1 MRNTGPVTGRE
12 YVLED
17 GVTLVSTT
25 DLKSRITYC
34 NPAFIQA
41 SGYSRDELLGQPHNM
56 IRHPDVPQEAFRDLW
71 ATLQKGRPW
80 SALVKNRRKNGDHY
94 WVQANVTPVLENGVT
109 VGYLSVRGKP
119 SREAVAQAEAL
130 YASMRAHPRRYA
142 LRHGTLIE
150 RTPAGWVRQLL
161 RLDLG
166 SRIALVSAGCT
177 LTSGALGA
185 ASHWAV
191 GLAGALGIAGAAAW
205 LLRRMAVKPL
215 RHAVTATN
223 RLAAGQLGGTLA
235 AAGDDEVG
243 QLMRGLTQL
252 DINLQAIVGDVRR
265 EVDGI
270 RTASREISAGNNH
283 LGSRTESQATHLQQT
298 AASIEQIAVTLRCSA
313 DHAATARGLAQQAS
327 DAARQGGDSMQHM
340 VQRMGEIRDASH
352 RIGEIIQV
360 IDGISFQTNILAL
373 NAAVEAARAGE
384 AGRGFAVVASEVR
397 ALAQK
402 TSEAAREIKDLIAN
416 ATERVEAGNALAEAT
431 GRTVYQSAQA
441 VERVFSLIT
450 DMSRSAQEQAQGVEL
465 VNAAV
470 NELDDVTQRNAE
482 MVEELSS
489 AATSLHRQAEMVA
502 DSVRIFRTGLTNAAT
517 FGQPPAQEPP
527 AAPTRLQGRGQ
538 AQQRIA
544 A

>member
-41 SGYSRDELLGQPHNM
+41 SGYSREELLGQPHNM

-71 ATLQKGRPW
+71 ATIKEGRPW

-130 YASMRAHPRRYA
+130 YASMRAHPARYA
-142 LRHGTLIE
+142 LRHGTLLE
-150 RTPAGWVRQLL
+150 RTPVGRLRSAL

-166 SRIALVSAGCT
+166 SRVALVSAAST
-177 LTSGALGA
+177 LASSALGA
-185 ASHWAV
+185 SGHWAV
-191 GLAGALGIAGAAAW
+191 ALAGALGIAGATAL
-205 LLRRMAVKPL
+205 LLRRMAIQPL
-215 RHAVTATN
+215 RQATVATN
-223 RLAAGQLGGTLA
+223 RLAAGQLGGTRA
-235 AAGDDEVG
+235 AGGDDEVG

-270 RTASREISAGNNH
+270 RIASREISAGNHH
-283 LGSRTESQATHLQQT
+283 LGTRTESQANHVRQT
-298 AASIEQIAVTLRCSA
+298 ASSIEQIAVTLRNSA
-313 DHAATARGLAQQAS
+313 DHAATARSLAQQAS
-327 DAARQGGDSMQHM
+327 DAARQGGESMQHM
-340 VQRMGEIRDASH
+340 VQRMGEIRDASQ

-360 IDGISFQTNILAL
+360 IDSISFQTNILAL

-397 ALAQK
+397 SLAQK
-402 TSEAAREIKDLIAN
+402 TSEAAREIKSLIGN

-431 GRTVYQSAQA
+431 GRTVRQSAEA
-441 VERVFSLIT
+441 VERVFGLIA
-450 DMSRSAQEQAQGVEL
+450 DMSRAAQEQAQGVEQ

-482 MVEELSS
+482 MVEELS
-489 AATSLHRQAEMVA
+489 AAALSLHRQAEVVA
-502 DSVRIFRTGLTNAAT
+502 DSVRIFRG
-517 FGQPPAQEPP
+517 GQADTALPPAPS
-527 AAPTRLQGRGQ
+527 AARALSAANAPSLPTPQRL
-538 AQQRIA
+538 A

>member
-41 SGYSRDELLGQPHNM
+41 SGYSREELLGQPHNM

-71 ATLQKGRPW
+71 ATIKEGRPW

-130 YASMRAHPRRYA
+130 YASMRAHPARYA
-142 LRHGTLIE
+142 LRHGTLLE
-150 RTPAGWVRQLL
+150 RTPVGRLRSAL

-166 SRIALVSAGCT
+166 SRVALVSAAST
-177 LTSGALGA
+177 LASSALGA
-185 ASHWAV
+185 SGHWAV
-191 GLAGALGIAGAAAW
+191 ALAGALGIAGATAL
-205 LLRRMAVKPL
+205 LLRRMAIQPL
-215 RHAVTATN
+215 RQATVATN
-223 RLAAGQLGGTLA
+223 RLAAGQLGGTRA
-235 AAGDDEVG
+235 AGGDDEVG

-270 RTASREISAGNNH
+270 RIASREISAGNHH
-283 LGSRTESQATHLQQT
+283 LGTRTESQANHVRQT
-298 AASIEQIAVTLRCSA
+298 ASSIEQIAVTLRNSA
-313 DHAATARGLAQQAS
+313 DHAATARSLAQQAS
-327 DAARQGGDSMQHM
+327 DAARQGGESMQHM
-340 VQRMGEIRDASH
+340 VQRMGEIRDASQ

-360 IDGISFQTNILAL
+360 IDSISFQTNILAL

-397 ALAQK
+397 SLAQK
-402 TSEAAREIKDLIAN
+402 TSEAAREIKSLIGN

-431 GRTVYQSAQA
+431 GRTVRQSAEA
-441 VERVFSLIT
+441 VERVFGLIA
-450 DMSRSAQEQAQGVEL
+450 DMSRAAQEQAQGVEQ

-482 MVEELSS
+482 MVEELS
-489 AATSLHRQAEMVA
+489 AAALSLHRQAEVVA
-502 DSVRIFRTGLTNAAT
+502 DSVRIFRG
-517 FGQPPAQEPP
+517 GQVDTALPPAPS
-527 AAPTRLQGRGQ
+527 AARALSAANAPSLPTPQRL
-538 AQQRIA
+538 A